1 MSSIG
6 ASRHSYKSQTHAF
19 HSSMYHYALPKHHA
33 ISVMYH
39 LTVRPLI
46 ANTVGALLT
55 SSSTVLAAAVRGTA
69 LAPLM
74 NSTCAYTM
82 PRSTCHA
89 DIIRKSCV
97 TLCSITENVMVLTQP
112 HVYTG
117 RCKSLKMQISHSESA
132 GALFLPGM

>member
-1 MSSIG
+1 MCLSAELHVIHT
-6 ASRHSYKSQTHAF
+6 RVTHAF

-89 DIIRKSCV
+89 DVISKSCV
-97 TLCSITENVMVLTQP
+97 PLCSITDDSNRHIRVDTVMSD
-112 HVYTG
+112 G
-117 RCKSLKMQISHSESA
+117 
-132 GALFLPGM
+132 